1 MVRLEFLGALSTVG
15 ASGVLVDTGTEKI
28 LLDYGTKIQELPPK
42 FPLPFEGKPDAVCL
56 SHAHLDHSGATAL
69 LAANGKKCPIYS
81 ANVTRPLVELLL
93 LDSIKVSREEG
104 VELPFTKE
112 HVIETVRSFV
122 PVNYRKPFKIKNT
135 KTTFFDAGHIS
146 GSVMPFLEF
155 DGKTLLYTGDF
166 KTIDTRLIKG
176 ADLNLP
182 HVDTLITESTYSDRE
197 HPDRKSQE
205 RELITLINDTLAN
218 DGIALIPCFA
228 ISRAQEILLILNKY
242 GIDYPLYLDGM
253 AKKATTIINQYKN
266 LLKVPNSL
274 DKALE
279 KVKYVSKEKMRNKI
293 IRQPCVIVTTSGMLT
308 GGTCVSYIKNL
319 YTDRD
324 SSIILTG
331 YQLEGTPG
339 KTLLETGKYITEELN
354 LEVKMFVKRLDFSS
368 HCGKG
373 ELFGFMEKVNPEKV
387 FCIHG
392 DHTEEFAEELQ
403 GKGFDAVAPL
413 ANNRIFSV

>member
-1 MVRLEFLGALSTVG
+1 
-15 ASGVLVDTGTEKI
+15 
-28 LLDYGTKIQELPPK
+28 
-42 FPLPFEGKPDAVCL
+42 
-56 SHAHLDHSGATAL
+56 
-69 LAANGKKCPIYS
+69 
-81 ANVTRPLVELLL
+81 
-93 LDSIKVSREEG
+93 
-104 VELPFTKE
+104 
-112 HVIETVRSFV
+112 
-122 PVNYRKPFKIKNT
+122 
-135 KTTFFDAGHIS
+135 
-146 GSVMPFLEF
+146 
-155 DGKTLLYTGDF
+155 
-166 KTIDTRLIKG
+166 
-176 ADLNLP
+176 
-182 HVDTLITESTYSDRE
+182 
-197 HPDRKSQE
+197 
-205 RELITLINDTLAN
+205 
-218 DGIALIPCFA
+218 
-228 ISRAQEILLILNKY
+228 
-242 GIDYPLYLDGM
+242 
-253 AKKATTIINQYKN
+253 
-266 LLKVPNSL
+266 
-274 DKALE
+274 
-279 KVKYVSKEKMRNKI
+279 
-293 IRQPCVIVTTSGMLT
+293 MLT